1 MSELTSPHR
10 WKREDA
16 EGLLLDGAPERR
28 AGTTLELRM
37 NKPDLTAAPYGLDE
51 TAIAWVRT
59 TIDAMT
65 EDQKVGQLFVNLNN
79 R

>member
-1 MSELTSPHR
+1 
-10 WKREDA
+10 
-16 EGLLLDGAPERR
+16 
-28 AGTTLELRM
+28 M

-65 EDQKVGQLFVNLNN
+65 EDEKVGQLFVNLNN